1 MPEIAQCVGVKTET
15 VGKKHREL
23 LLDAANE
30 RRDCSLPDQGDALE
44 VRANDARRSSTHA
57 LFIITRLYS
66 ALLITIAILSSSLLF
81 ASVVLTA
88 NLGTPADPANQP
100 ARIPEPVSNFSIPES
115 WLVTIQKDL
124 IRRELMPKPIN
135 DSQKPGFELSNPP
148 QRLDSTVGDIGWL
161 LSPRNFFT
169 GRPRLIALPGA
180 PFPTLPSFSAEISLL
195 FLITLTT
202 AHLCS
207 LTKRAGRSGARSR

>member
-15 VGKKHREL
+15 ADKKHREL

-30 RRDCSLPDQGDALE
+30 RRDCSLPDKGDALE
-44 VRANDARRSSTHA
+44 VRANHARRSSTHA
-57 LFIITRLYS
+57 PFIITCFYS
-66 ALLITIAILSSSLLF
+66 APLITIAIFSSSLLF
-81 ASVVLTA
+81 APVVLTA
-88 NLGTPADPANQP
+88 NLGTRADPANQP
-100 ARIPEPVSNFSIPES
+100 ARTPEPVLNSSIPES
-115 WLVTIQKDL
+115 WLATIQKDL

-135 DSQKPGFELSNPP
+135 GSRKPGFELSNPP
-148 QRLDSTVGDIGWL
+148 QRIDSTVGV

-169 GRPRLIALPGA
+169 SRPRVIALPGA
-180 PFPTLPSFSAEISLL
+180 PFPTLPSFSTEISFL